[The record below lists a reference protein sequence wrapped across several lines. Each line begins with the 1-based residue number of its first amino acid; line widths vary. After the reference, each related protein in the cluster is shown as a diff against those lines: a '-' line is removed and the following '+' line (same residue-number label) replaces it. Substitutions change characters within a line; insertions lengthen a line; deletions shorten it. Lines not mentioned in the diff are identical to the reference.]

1 MGINRNAIMAAV
13 TVGFVW
19 AFAIFPSVA
28 AFAASAVGQQEPCG
42 DVLYDDFSG
51 DSLDSSKWVVAEK
64 SWGGNNGGVVPQ
76 NVSVSGGTLKLEGH
90 GNLYKGDVPSY
101 ANLTKGGVRTGAA
114 IASRE
119 YYSSGSYEVR
129 AKVAPVLGACSA
141 IWTFEYEEYYPG
153 DPEYI
158 ASGATGQYS
167 TVNHEIDIEM
177 PTANGTHRTPSFE
190 AARFNTYT
198 AENRHNSNFHDLP
211 YAQDDGKFHTYRFD
225 WHTGD
230 SKEQKRVDFYV
241 DGQYLYTSTKQVPT
255 NASRF
260 WIGLWFPTSQ
270 DADKDGVCETGWT
283 GKADFDTAAFEID
296 SVKITPYC
304 EAGDTNGKES
314 FPYDGWALDQFPDQA
329 ESEHYNH
336 LVNSDFEKGLDGW
349 NVSGDAYA
357 DGGKGVL
364 TSGAHTDT
372 LSQVVDVK
380 QRMTY
385 KTSADIETDGTE
397 IEIGARKQNG
407 TCNTSRKYT
416 KSGHVE
422 FTFATPAAVK
432 AMDIYAQVFRYSKG
446 SVKIDN
452 FSVMSLN
459 GDTVTDVP
467 SSPSPDTPN
476 QGGGDSGSSGGS
488 SSGSGSFGGSTPS
501 PSVKAN
507 LVSNGD
513 FSGGSDGWKLSGSAF
528 VSNGKA
534 RLASGSDTDTVS
546 RKVAVEG
553 GKTYTLTANATSG
566 GAELAIGVKDYG
578 GRYTDMHKVVNAD
591 GTVSLT
597 FTVAPHMSQ
606 IEVYAQALR
615 YQANTSECTVD
626 DISLVEG
633 TDGSTVAPTP
643 DTEGG
648 KPGSGS
654 DSGTSSGS
662 GSTDVG
668 NGSGNH
674 GAGNLLQNG
683 SFGDQTGW
691 KMSGSAKIADGRL
704 VLTSGSNTDDAKQ
717 GVKLESNVRYR
728 LTVDVESTGCNIDIA
743 AENIDG
749 KYSKRKSTV
758 SAGGKA
764 VLEFD
769 TGKNTHD
776 SKISLTVLRY
786 QGGDPAVIS
795 GVKLEKI
802 G

>member
-1 MGINRNAIMAAV
+1 M
-13 TVGFVW
+13 
-19 AFAIFPSVA
+19 
-28 AFAASAVGQQEPCG
+28 
-42 DVLYDDFSG
+42 
-51 DSLDSSKWVVAEK
+51 
-64 SWGGNNGGVVPQ
+64 NG
-76 NVSVSGGTLKLEGH
+76 
-90 GNLYKGDVPSY
+90 
-101 ANLTKGGVRTGAA
+101 
-114 IASRE
+114 
-119 YYSSGSYEVR
+119 
-129 AKVAPVLGACSA
+129 
-141 IWTFEYEEYYPG
+141 
-153 DPEYI
+153 
-158 ASGATGQYS
+158 
-167 TVNHEIDIEM
+167 
-177 PTANGTHRTPSFE
+177 
-190 AARFNTYT
+190 
-198 AENRHNSNFHDLP
+198 
-211 YAQDDGKFHTYRFD
+211 
-225 WHTGD
+225 
-230 SKEQKRVDFYV
+230 
-241 DGQYLYTSTKQVPT
+241 
-255 NASRF
+255 
-260 WIGLWFPTSQ
+260 
-270 DADKDGVCETGWT
+270 
-283 GKADFDTAAFEID
+283 
-296 SVKITPYC
+296 
-304 EAGDTNGKES
+304 
-314 FPYDGWALDQFPDQA
+314 
-329 ESEHYNH
+329 
-336 LVNSDFEKGLDGW
+336 DFEKGLDGW

-385 KTSADIETDGTE
+385 KISADIESDGTA

-422 FTFATPAAVK
+422 FTFATGAAVK
-432 AMDIYAQVFRYSKG
+432 AMDIYAQVLRYGKG
-446 SVKIDN
+446 SAKIDN

-459 GDTVTDVP
+459 GDTVTDIP
-467 SSPSPDTPN
+467 SSPIPDKPN
-476 QGGGDSGSSGGS
+476 QGGGDSGA
-488 SSGSGSFGGSTPS
+488 SSGSGSSSGSTPS

-507 LVSNGD
+507 LVPNGD
-513 FSGGSDGWKLSGSAF
+513 FSFSSDGWKLSGSAS

-578 GRYTDMHKVVNAD
+578 GRYTDMHKAVNAD
-591 GTVSLT
+591 GTVSIT
-597 FTVAPHMSQ
+597 FTVASHINL
-606 IEVYAQALR
+606 IEVYAQVIR
-615 YQANTSECTVD
+615 YQADTSECTVD

-654 DSGTSSGS
+654 DSGTSGGS
-662 GSTDVG
+662 GSTDG
-668 NGSGNH
+668 SNGSGNQD
-674 GAGNLLQNG
+674 ADNLLQNG

-691 KMSGSAKIADGRL
+691 KTSGSAKIADGRL
-704 VLTSGSNTDDAKQ
+704 ILTSGSNTDDARQK
-717 GVKLESNVRYR
+717 VKLESNARYR

-769 TGKNTHD
+769 TRKNTHD
-776 SKISLTVLRY
+776 SRISLTVLRY

-802 G
+802 S

>member
-1 MGINRNAIMAAV
+1 M
-13 TVGFVW
+13 
-19 AFAIFPSVA
+19 
-28 AFAASAVGQQEPCG
+28 
-42 DVLYDDFSG
+42 LYDDFSG

-90 GNLYKGDVPSY
+90 GNLYKGNVPSY
-101 ANLTKGGVRTGAA
+101 ANLTEGGVRTGAA

-129 AKVAPVLGACSA
+129 AKVAPVLGTCSA

-230 SKEQKRVDFYV
+230 SREQKRVDFYV

-283 GKADFDTAAFEID
+283 GKVDFDTAAFEID
-296 SVKITPYC
+296 SVKITPYR

-336 LVNSDFEKGLDGW
+336 LVNGDFEKGLDGW
-349 NVSGDAYA
+349 NVSGDAYI

-372 LSQVVDVK
+372 ISQVVDVK

-385 KTSADIETDGTE
+385 KISADIETDGTE

-422 FTFATPAAVK
+422 FTFATGAAVK
-432 AMDIYAQVFRYSKG
+432 AMDIYAQVLRYGKG
-446 SVKIDN
+446 NAKIDN

-459 GDTVTDVP
+459 GDTVTDTP
-467 SSPSPDTPN
+467 SSQLPDTPN
-476 QGGGDSGSSGGS
+476 QGGGDSGSS
-488 SSGSGSFGGSTPS
+488 SGPGLSGGSTPS
-501 PSVKAN
+501 PSTKAN

-513 FSGGSDGWKLSGSAF
+513 FSSGSDGWKLSGSAS
-528 VSNGKA
+528 VSNGEA

-546 RKVAVEG
+546 QKVAVEG

-566 GAELAIGVKDYG
+566 GAELEIGVKDYG
-578 GRYTDMHKVVNAD
+578 GRYTDMHKTVNAD

-597 FTVAPHMSQ
+597 FTVASHMSQ
-606 IEVYAQALR
+606 IEIYAQVLR

-633 TDGSTVAPTP
+633 TDAPTVAPTP
-643 DTEGG
+643 DT
-648 KPGSGS
+648 GSGS
-654 DSGTSSGS
+654 DGTTGGSGS
-662 GSTDVG
+662 GNKDVG
-668 NGSGNH
+668 N
-674 GAGNLLQNG
+674 LLKNG
-683 SFGDQTGW
+683 SFGDQAGW

-704 VLTSGSNTDDAKQ
+704 ILTSGSDTDDAKQ
-717 GVKLESNVRYR
+717 KVKLESNARYR
-728 LTVDVESTGCNIDIA
+728 LTVDVESTGCNLDIA
-743 AENIDG
+743 AENING
-749 KYSKRKSTV
+749 KYSKRKTTV
-758 SAGGKA
+758 SASGKA

-786 QGGDPAVIS
+786 QCGDPAVIS
-795 GVKLEKI
+795 GIKLGKI

>member
-1 MGINRNAIMAAV
+1 MGINRNAIMAVV
-13 TVGFVW
+13 TAGFVG
-19 AFAIFPSVA
+19 AFALCPSVA

-42 DVLYDDFSG
+42 DALYDDFSG

-270 DADKDGVCETGWT
+270 DADKDGLCETGWT

-296 SVKITPYC
+296 SVKITPYR

-336 LVNSDFEKGLDGW
+336 LANGNFADGLDSW
-349 NVSGDAYA
+349 KVSGDAYVE
-357 DGGKGVL
+357 GGKCVL

-372 LSQVVDVK
+372 VSQVVDVK
-380 QRMTY
+380 QKMTY
-385 KTSADIETDGTE
+385 KISADIETDGTK
-397 IEIGARKQNG
+397 IEIGSRKQNG

-422 FTFATPAAVK
+422 FTFVTGDAVK
-432 AMDIYAQVFRYSKG
+432 AMDIYVQVLRYGKG
-446 SVKIDN
+446 SAKIDN

-459 GDTVTDVP
+459 GDTVTDIP
-467 SSPSPDTPN
+467 SSPLPPPDTPN
-476 QGGGDSGSSGGS
+476 QGGGDSGSS
-488 SSGSGSFGGSTPS
+488 SGSGSSGSSTSS

-507 LVSNGD
+507 LISNGD
-513 FSGGSDGWKLSGSAF
+513 FSSGGDGWKLSGSAS

-546 RKVAVEG
+546 QKVSVEG

-566 GAELAIGVKDYG
+566 GAELEIGVKDYG
-578 GRYTDMHKVVNAD
+578 GRYTDMHKTVNAD

-597 FTVAPHMSQ
+597 FTVASHMDR
-606 IEVYAQALR
+606 IEIYAQVLR

-626 DISLVEG
+626 DILLLEG
-633 TDGSTVAPTP
+633 IDAPTVAPTP

-654 DSGTSSGS
+654 ISGS
-662 GSTDVG
+662 GSTTGG
-668 NGSGNH
+668 NGSGNQD
-674 GAGNLLQNG
+674 AGNLLQNG
-683 SFGDQTGW
+683 LFGDQTGW
-691 KMSGSAKIADGRL
+691 KMSGSARIADGRL

-717 GVKLESNVRYR
+717 KVKLESNARYR

-749 KYSKRKSTV
+749 KYSKRKTTA
-758 SAGGKA
+758 SASGNA
-764 VLEFD
+764 VFEFD

-786 QGGDPAVIS
+786 QGGEPAVIS